1 MGKSG
6 LFKKAKN
13 DGESRSSKSNKK
25 KKKCSRVYIKVEL
38 AWLL

>member
-25 KKKCSRVYIKVEL
+25 KKCSRVYIKVEL